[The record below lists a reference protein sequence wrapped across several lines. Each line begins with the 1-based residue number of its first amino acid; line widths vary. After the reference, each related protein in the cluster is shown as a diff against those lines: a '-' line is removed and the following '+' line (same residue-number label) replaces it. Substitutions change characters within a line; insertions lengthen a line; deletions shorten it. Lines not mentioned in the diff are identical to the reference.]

1 MDLRLQIYKM
11 KNLWKKI
18 KDSFQFILFI
28 VFAVI
33 FAIVIFITDSVQK
46 QELRKNQT
54 LIINGETVHEP
65 EK

>member
-33 FAIVIFITDSVQK
+33 FAVMIFITDSVQK
-46 QELRKNQT
+46 HELRKNQT
-54 LIINGETVHEP
+54 VIVNGETVHEP

>member
-46 QELRKNQT
+46 HELRKNQT
-54 LIINGETVHEP
+54 VIINGETVHEP

>member
-46 QELRKNQT
+46 NELRKNQT
-54 LIINGETVHEP
+54 VIINGETVHEP

>member
-33 FAIVIFITDSVQK
+33 FAIVVFITDSVQK

-54 LIINGETVHEP
+54 VIINGETVHEP

>member
-1 MDLRLQIYKM
+1 MDLRLKIYKM
-11 KNLWKKI
+11 RNLWKKI

-46 QELRKNQT
+46 HELRKNQT
-54 LIINGETVHEP
+54 VIINGETVNEP

>member
-1 MDLRLQIYKM
+1 M

-28 VFAVI
+28 VFTVI
-33 FAIVIFITDSVQK
+33 FAIVVFITDSVQK
-46 QELRKNQT
+46 HELRKNQT
-54 LIINGETVHEP
+54 VIVNGETVHEP

>member
-1 MDLRLQIYKM
+1 MDLRLRIYKM

-46 QELRKNQT
+46 HELRKNQT
-54 LIINGETVHEP
+54 VIVNGETVHEP

>member
-33 FAIVIFITDSVQK
+33 FAIVVFITDSVQK
-46 QELRKNQT
+46 HELRKNQT
-54 LIINGETVHEP
+54 VIINGETVHEP

>member
-33 FAIVIFITDSVQK
+33 FAIMVFITDSVQK
-46 QELRKNQT
+46 HELRKNQT
-54 LIINGETVHEP
+54 VIINGETVHEP

>member
-11 KNLWKKI
+11 RNLWKKI

-33 FAIVIFITDSVQK
+33 FAIVVFITDSVQK
-46 QELRKNQT
+46 HELRKNQT
-54 LIINGETVHEP
+54 VIVNGETVHEP

>member
-33 FAIVIFITDSVQK
+33 FAVVIFITDSVQK

-54 LIINGETVHEP
+54 VIINGETVHEP

>member
-1 MDLRLQIYKM
+1 MDLRLRIYKM

-46 QELRKNQT
+46 HELRKNQT
-54 LIINGETVHEP
+54 VIINGETVHEP

>member
-1 MDLRLQIYKM
+1 MDLRLKIYKM

-54 LIINGETVHEP
+54 VIINGETVHEP

>member
-46 QELRKNQT
+46 HELRKNQT
-54 LIINGETVHEP
+54 VIVNGETVHEP

>member
-33 FAIVIFITDSVQK
+33 FAIMVFITDSVQK
-46 QELRKNQT
+46 HELRKNQT
-54 LIINGETVHEP
+54 VIVNGETVHEP

>member
-1 MDLRLQIYKM
+1 M

-33 FAIVIFITDSVQK
+33 FAIVVFITDSVQK

-54 LIINGETVHEP
+54 VIINGETVHEP

>member
-1 MDLRLQIYKM
+1 MDLRLKIYKM
-11 KNLWKKI
+11 NNLWKKI

-46 QELRKNQT
+46 HELRKNQT
-54 LIINGETVHEP
+54 VTINGETVHEP
-65 EK
+65 EN

>member
-46 QELRKNQT
+46 HELHKNQT
-54 LIINGETVHEP
+54 VSINGETVHEP

>member
-54 LIINGETVHEP
+54 VIVNGETVHEP

>member
-54 LIINGETVHEP
+54 VIINGETVHEP

>member
-1 MDLRLQIYKM
+1 M

-33 FAIVIFITDSVQK
+33 FAIMVFITDSVQK
-46 QELRKNQT
+46 HELRKNQT
-54 LIINGETVHEP
+54 VIINGETVHEP

>member
-1 MDLRLQIYKM
+1 MDLRLKIYKM

-46 QELRKNQT
+46 NELRKNQT
-54 LIINGETVHEP
+54 VIINGETVHEP